1 MDLSSSITGK
11 TAELKPDFIPAE
23 TTKSG
28 SSSSSSSD
36 GIKVKKSRKKSVT
49 KFMRNRPRK
58 STIIGA
64 YEEKDDETKLERYP
78 ADSYSFMAVRG
89 YGDPICFYFA
99 LLVVT
104 FQILFLLLLIFSVT
118 IRKIN
123 SEMIIDDNPSQGL
136 FAQFIT
142 SNVSNVARVSQFVAI
157 LSYCIFSEESLND
170 VVTGTFLFYLF
181 CFHP

>member
-11 TAELKPDFIPAE
+11 TAGPKPGVIPAE
-23 TTKSG
+23 DTKSG
-28 SSSSSSSD
+28 SSSSDS
-36 GIKVKKSRKKSVT
+36 IKGKKPRKKSVT

-58 STIIGA
+58 STIIDA
-64 YEEKDDETKLERYP
+64 YDEKDNETKLMRYP
-78 ADSYSFMAVRG
+78 ADSYSFMAVHG

-118 IRKIN
+118 IRRIN
-123 SEMIIDDNPSQGL
+123 SEMVVDDNPSHGL

-142 SNVSNVARVSQFVAI
+142 SNVSNIARVSQFVAI
-157 LSYCIFSEESLND
+157 LSYCIFSEESLKD
-170 VVTGTFLFYLF
+170 VVTGTFLLYFF